1 MQKKCVLYERDC
13 ISCGECDMCDLD
25 SSKKC
30 NNCEK
35 CLDDGIEEFRSL
47 NIDEYIK
54 IAEEKD
60 IVKRSKK

>member
-1 MQKKCVLYERDC
+1 MKKKCVLYEKDC

-25 SSKKC
+25 SNKKC

-47 NIDEYIK
+47 NIEEYIK

-60 IVKRSKK
+60 IVKKSKK